1 MVNERRLYDMD
12 MEKINIEL
20 ESIDK
25 KADLIY
31 EEIKECLKESNDK
44 NAIIHKEQSFE
55 DKSDGRIERQ

>member
-1 MVNERRLYDMD
+1 MD

-44 NAIIHKEQSFE
+44 NAIIHKEKINLLIIPIFHL
-55 DKSDGRIERQ
+55 KI